1 MVHGMLVASMF
12 SAVIGNAFPGSIYL
26 SQTLKFMAPV
36 PGLPSIPPPPPFSAH
51 PHPHRFPGEA
61 MLRCLPRRDGLL
73 GGREEHGCIRT

>member
-36 PGLPSIPPPPPFSAH
+36 PGLPSIPLILTPPPLL
-51 PHPHRFPGEA
+51 GEA
-61 MLRCLPRRDGLL
+61 MLRCLPRRDGML
-73 GGREEHGCIRT
+73 GRREEHRCIAT